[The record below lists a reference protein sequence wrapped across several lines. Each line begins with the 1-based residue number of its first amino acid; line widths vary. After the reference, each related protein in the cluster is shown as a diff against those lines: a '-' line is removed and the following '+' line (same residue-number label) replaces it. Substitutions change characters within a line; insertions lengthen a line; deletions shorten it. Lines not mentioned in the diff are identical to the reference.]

1 MQLVELQNR
10 IIRLVLD
17 TNDEMLLKTLD
28 SILEQKRIS
37 SSYVLSDVELRLI
50 EERLSQYK
58 TGNFLSNDDVEKD
71 IDQWLDTK
79 TLDVSS

>member
-58 TGNFLSNDDVEKD
+58 MGNSLSNDDVEKD

-79 TLDVSS
+79 LLDIRR

>member
-17 TNDEMLLKTLD
+17 TNDEKFLETLD
-28 SILEQKRIS
+28 SILEQKRIG

-50 EERLSQYK
+50 EERLSQYAA
-58 TGNFLSNDDVEKD
+58 GDSLSNDDVEKD
-71 IDQWLDTK
+71 IDQWL
-79 TLDVSS
+79 SSK